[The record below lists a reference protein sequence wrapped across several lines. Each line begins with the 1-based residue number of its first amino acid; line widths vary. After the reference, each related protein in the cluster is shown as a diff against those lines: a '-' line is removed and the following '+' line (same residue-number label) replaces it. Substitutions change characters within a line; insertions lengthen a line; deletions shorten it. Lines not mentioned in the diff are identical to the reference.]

1 MRVLHMLDVGV
12 PFWLDGVHSTHSDS
26 TPNSDVGDYQL
37 QGRVVTF
44 CNSLLGFNS
53 FARAAHGTQTFYV
66 LDEQFIIKGSNWGTA
81 RWKRCRGQG
90 NGQGHRASMPSP
102 GATLPAPPRVH
113 QPRSSPSPNFLGF
126 YRSFMTQT

>member
-1 MRVLHMLDVGV
+1 MLDVGV

-90 NGQGHRASMPSP
+90 MGRDTELPCPLQAPLSLRLHVFTNPEALQAPTFWVFIEAS
-102 GATLPAPPRVH
+102 
-113 QPRSSPSPNFLGF
+113 
-126 YRSFMTQT
+126 